1 LPSLLQVRSNL
12 SLPAPSLLSLHSKL
26 RLPSRLGAR
35 LIPQQSSHNG
45 SFFLLK
51 GIANP
56 SASFLR
62 IEADTFTP
70 VQQTVVALYDYTAN
84 RSDELTIHRGEII
97 QVLYKDNDNG
107 WFGRLANGQQGYFP
121 ANYVADE
128 RGFEDELCHTL
139 EPNPGLPDQQH
150 EAEERSPTPTKI
162 SAVISKSGKFK
173 IISENDTD
181 TDSPVTL
188 VQTKKKKKKKK
199 KKMIKAV
206 GSGPDAPVLAP
217 EPL

>member
-1 LPSLLQVRSNL
+1 MAEDSSVVHEEENILYDLLINTEW
-12 SLPAPSLLSLHSKL
+12 
-26 RLPSRLGAR
+26 
-35 LIPQQSSHNG
+35 PQ
-45 SFFLLK
+45 
-51 GIANP
+51 
-56 SASFLR
+56 
-62 IEADTFTP
+62 ETDT
-70 VQQTVVALYDYTAN
+70 QVVALYDYTAN

-97 QVLYKDNDNG
+97 QVLYKDNDNW

-139 EPNPGLPDQQH
+139 ETNPGLPDQQH
-150 EAEERSPTPTKI
+150 EAEERSPTKI

-181 TDSPVTL
+181 TDSSVTL
-188 VQTKKKKKKKK
+188 VQKKKQKKKKKK
-199 KKMIKAV
+199 IKAV
-206 GSGPDAPVLAP
+206 GSGSDAPVLAP